1 MMTEAELGVLIEAK
15 LAAHARG
22 ARPEHASESSLG
34 LSLRDPVPIES
45 YCALLRILRRNWQR
59 QRDELTDQQQELCLQ
74 WVVGLGNIWSLAA
87 KPPPDEEAAERNFA
101 WGLTIAVQRY

>member
-1 MMTEAELGVLIEAK
+1 MTEAELGVLIEAK

-74 WVVGLGNIWSLAA
+74 WVVGL
-87 KPPPDEEAAERNFA
+87 
-101 WGLTIAVQRY
+101 